1 MDVLLNQDE
10 MMIRDTAREYLKAE
24 CAPALVRAMEKDP
37 KGYPP
42 AMWEKAAELGWQGM
56 ALPEK
61 YGGLDLPLVCLG
73 LVLEE
78 AGRAL
83 LPLPLHSTVVAALAI
98 ARDGSDAQREALLP
112 GVAGGKVIM
121 TWAFQEQDPRLL
133 PETIQTQAV
142 AQGKDFVING
152 RKLFVDNFIV
162 ADQCVLACRT
172 APASMSHAGL
182 SLFLVD
188 AKSAGISHTPFV
200 TLAKDKQSEVVFEN
214 VRVPVANLVG
224 ELNRGWPIIERM
236 LDRGTALLCAQILG
250 AARKDAEMAIE
261 YAKYRV
267 AFGQPI
273 GAFQSVAHMCAD
285 MILGID
291 GGSLLTYEALWRMDQ
306 GLPAKVEVSQAK
318 AFCNEK
324 CLTAARN
331 SQSIHGGMGFMMEF
345 DLHLWYRRIAAWTM
359 RLGTSYEHRAR
370 ISAALL
376 DTPGRVVLG
385 RPVPV
390 VAEAEG

>member
-1 MDVLLNQDE
+1 MDVLLNEDE
-10 MMIRDTAREYLKAE
+10 KMIRETAREYLEAE
-24 CAPALVRAMEKDP
+24 CTPALVRQMEKDP

-42 AMWEKAAELGWQGM
+42 EMWKKAAELGWQGM

-73 LVLEE
+73 LIMEE

-83 LPLPLHSTVVAALAI
+83 APLPLHSTVVAALAL
-98 ARDGSDAQREALLP
+98 ANDGNDVQREAVLP
-112 GVAGGKVIM
+112 GVASGEVIM
-121 TWAFQEQDPRLL
+121 TWSFQEQDPRLL
-133 PETIQTQAV
+133 PETVKTQAV
-142 AQGKDFVING
+142 ADGDEFVING
-152 RKLFVDNFIV
+152 TKLFVDNFV
-162 ADQCVLACRT
+162 AADLMVVACRT
-172 APASMSHAGL
+172 ASASKGNEGL
-182 SLFLVD
+182 SLFLMD
-188 AKSAGISHTPFV
+188 TKSAGISQAALV
-200 TLAKDKQSEVVFEN
+200 TLAKDRQSEVAFNN
-214 VRVPVANLVG
+214 VRVPKTNLIG
-224 ELNRGWPIIERM
+224 KLNQGWPIIERM
-236 LDRGTALLCAQILG
+236 LDRGTVLLCAQILG

-261 YAKYRV
+261 YAKFRV

-273 GAFQSVAHMCAD
+273 GAFQSVGHMCAD

-291 GGSLLTYEALWRMDQ
+291 GGGLLTYEALWRLDQ
-306 GLPAKVEVSQAK
+306 GLPASVEVSQAK

-331 SQSIHGGMGFMMEF
+331 SQSIHGGIGFMMEF

-376 DTPGRVVLG
+376 DVPGRVVLG

-390 VAEAEG
+390 QAEA

>member
-1 MDVLLNQDE
+1 MDVLLNE
-10 MMIRDTAREYLKAE
+10 EEKMMRDTAREYLAAE
-24 CAPALVRAMEKDP
+24 CTPALVRQMEKDP
-37 KGYPP
+37 RGYPP
-42 AMWEKAAELGWQGM
+42 GMWKKAAELGWQGM

-73 LVLEE
+73 LILEE
-78 AGRAL
+78 AGRAVA
-83 LPLPLHSTVVAALAI
+83 PLPLHSTVVAALAI
-98 ARDGSDAQREALLP
+98 ARDGTEAQREAVLP
-112 GVAGGKVIM
+112 GVANGDVIM

-133 PETIQTQAV
+133 PETVQTQAV
-142 AQGKDFVING
+142 ANGNDFVING
-152 RKLFVDNFIV
+152 TKLFVDNFVV
-162 ADQCVLACRT
+162 ADQCVVACRT
-172 APASMSHAGL
+172 APASKGNAGL

-188 AKSAGISHTPFV
+188 ARSAGISHAPFV
-200 TLAKDKQSEVVFEN
+200 TLAKDKQSEVAFNN
-214 VRVPVANLVG
+214 VRVPKANLIG

-261 YAKYRV
+261 YAKFRV

-273 GAFQSVAHMCAD
+273 GAFQSVGHMCAD

-291 GGSLLTYEALWRMDQ
+291 GGSLLTYEALWRLDQ

-324 CLTAARN
+324 CLAAARN
-331 SQSIHGGMGFMMEF
+331 SQSIHGGIGFMMEF

-370 ISAALL
+370 VSAALL
-376 DTPGRVVLG
+376 DTPGCVVLG

-390 VAEAEG
+390 QAEG